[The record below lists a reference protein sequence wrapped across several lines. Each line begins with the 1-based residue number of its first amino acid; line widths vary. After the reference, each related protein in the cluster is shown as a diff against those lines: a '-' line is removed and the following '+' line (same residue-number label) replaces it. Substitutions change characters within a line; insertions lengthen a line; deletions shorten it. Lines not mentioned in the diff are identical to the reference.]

1 MSTNLFTEK
10 TVEKN
15 LSPVEKIKKES
26 RGLRG
31 SIVTGLADE
40 ITGAISEDDQAVI
53 KFHGMY

>member
-1 MSTNLFTEK
+1 MSTNRFTEK

-31 SIVTGLADE
+31 SIVSGLADE
-40 ITGAISEDDQAVI
+40 LQVPSVKMSGR
-53 KFHGMY
+53 H